1 MEVLA
6 DRFKH
11 SKKTGRAGRPWG
23 EGRFKGCADTPEKLL
38 VAPTEGVFVVQKGV
52 IRRCNLFL
60 SEMCGY
66 RPEEVTDTLFA
77 SFFDAAAIPTVE
89 SAVRNAAAGKSPA
102 QPEEARLVA
111 KDGRRMTVRLT
122 ARACIFSGQPA
133 TVVVLAEAPAA
144 LRPEPETDSPEQWFA
159 SEEEELPL
167 SVAVDG

>member
-1 MEVLA
+1 MEA
-6 DRFKH
+6 FTGKFRPSD
-11 SKKTGRAGRPWG
+11 KTGQAGKLSETR
-23 EGRFKGCADTPEKLL
+23 RFGGCTDALEKWL
-38 VAPTEGVFVVQKGV
+38 VAPTQGVFVVQKGV

-122 ARACIFSGQPA
+122 AQACIFSGQPA
-133 TVVVLAEAPAA
+133 TVVVLVGAPAA
-144 LRPEPETDSPEQWFA
+144 LRPEPDTDSPEGWFS
-159 SEEEELPL
+159 SEKEELPL